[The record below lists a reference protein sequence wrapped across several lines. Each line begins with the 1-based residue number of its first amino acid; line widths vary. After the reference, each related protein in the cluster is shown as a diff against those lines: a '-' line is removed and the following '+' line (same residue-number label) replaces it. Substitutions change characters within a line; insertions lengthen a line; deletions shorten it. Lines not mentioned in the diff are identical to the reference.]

1 MVHADA
7 DQYASNGQNVRM
19 AAIYFLDMTTAS
31 MQSGHTSLQL
41 ASTVMVKTLFDHA
54 SSTTNY
60 VNGTFELTIQKTS
73 GEVKL

>member
-7 DQYASNGQNVRM
+7 DQDASNGQDVRM

-31 MQSGHTSLQL
+31 IQSGRTSLQL

-54 SSTTNY
+54 SSTTSY
-60 VNGTFELTIQKTS
+60 VNGTFELTLQKTS
-73 GEVKL
+73 GDV